1 MQEALQSPSLK
12 PKAERQERQHPP
24 TAVLFTLLSGRG
36 RRVLTMT

>member
-24 TAVLFTLLSGRG
+24 TAVLFILLSRHDG
-36 RRVLTMT
+36 RVLTVT